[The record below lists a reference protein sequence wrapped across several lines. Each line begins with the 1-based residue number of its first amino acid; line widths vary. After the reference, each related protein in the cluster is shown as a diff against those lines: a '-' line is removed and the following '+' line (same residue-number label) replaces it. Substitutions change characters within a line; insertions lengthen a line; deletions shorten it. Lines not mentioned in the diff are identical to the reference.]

1 MSKLAVFGVGAALLL
16 AAAPASAITTFAD
29 FSPASSNPNITYVG
43 ADDGSGTISS
53 VDQLVHFA
61 FLNADGSVSGTTFDV
76 LMNLTATTG
85 AATITSGGS
94 LALLPITAGTVTF
107 TSASPVT
114 WGGHTGTN
122 LLTVNFSGGML
133 SAILGGSTATYG
145 NSTPPF
151 SVDFTSDFLDF
162 SSSTARDLAFAID
175 AINPGVGFAF
185 GGGRLNQ
192 GTVSGNFGSDATSG
206 NPQGVVPE
214 PTSWAL
220 MFAGFGLVGSVLRSQ
235 RRRTEVTFG

>member
-16 AAAPASAITTFAD
+16 TAAPASAITTFAD
-29 FSPASSNPNITYVG
+29 FSPTSNSPNIFYTG

-53 VDQLVHFA
+53 IDQLVHFT
-61 FLNADGSVSGTTFDV
+61 FLNPDGTVGDTTFDAM
-76 LMNLTATTG
+76 MNLTATTG
-85 AATITSGGS
+85 AATLANGGS
-94 LALLPITAGTVTF
+94 LALLPITDGTISF
-107 TSASPVT
+107 TSSSAVS
-114 WGGHTGTN
+114 WNGHTGTN
-122 LLTVNFSGGML
+122 LLTVDFSGGML
-133 SAILGGSTATYG
+133 SAILGGSTASYG

-162 SSSTARDLAFAID
+162 SSSTARDLALAID
-175 AINPGVGFAF
+175 AINPSVGFAF
-185 GGGRLNQ
+185 GGVRTNF

-214 PTSWAL
+214 PASWAL

>member
-1 MSKLAVFGVGAALLL
+1 MNKLAVYGAGAALLL
-16 AAAPASAITTFAD
+16 AAAPASAVTTFAD
-29 FSPASSNPNITYVG
+29 FSPASSTPNITYVG
-43 ADDGSGTISS
+43 TDDGSGTISS
-53 VDQLVHFA
+53 IDQLVHFA

-76 LMNLTATTG
+76 MMNLTATTG
-85 AATITSGGS
+85 AATVAGGS
-94 LALLPITAGTVTF
+94 IALLPITNGVLTF
-107 TSASPVT
+107 TSAAPIT
-114 WGGHTGTN
+114 WNGHTGTN
-122 LLTVNFSGGML
+122 LLTVDFSGGVL

-162 SSSTARDLAFAID
+162 STSTARDLALAID

-185 GGGRLNQ
+185 GGNRINL
-192 GTVSGNFGSDATSG
+192 GTVSGNFGSDATAG

-214 PTSWAL
+214 PASWAL

-235 RRRTEVTFG
+235 RRRTEVSFG